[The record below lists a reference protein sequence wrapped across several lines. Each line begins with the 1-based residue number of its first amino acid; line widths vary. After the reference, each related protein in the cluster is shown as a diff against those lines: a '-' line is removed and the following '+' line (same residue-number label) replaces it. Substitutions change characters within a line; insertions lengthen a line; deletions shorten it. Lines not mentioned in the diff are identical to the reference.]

1 MAPLY
6 YKTLREELL
15 DQIRMRIVNHELK
28 PGEKI
33 VETDLANE
41 FGVSRAPIREALR
54 QLENENLVEYV
65 RNAGCSVRTITAQDS
80 YEIYL
85 MRAHYEMLAVK
96 IVQGKIPQ
104 EVLDN
109 MEQLLEK
116 MTHIDEANYM
126 DVFTLDNKFH
136 GELVKMVGLSRLYK
150 EWKELNYGNII
161 TSRKKNLDKSKI
173 VKRQYAIHKPLLDI
187 YKTGDCDKIC
197 EAIYNH
203 YSGTIKEIVKQ
214 EGNESNYIHS
224 FHFPL

>member
-6 YKTLREELL
+6 YKTLREEIL
-15 DQIRMRIVNHELK
+15 DQIRMRIVNQELK

-54 QLENENLVEYV
+54 QLENENLIEYV
-65 RNAGCSVRTITAQDS
+65 RNAGCSVKEVTAQDA

-96 IVQGKIPQ
+96 ILKGKIPRETLQ
-104 EVLDN
+104 N
-109 MEQLLEK
+109 MELLLER
-116 MTHIDEANYM
+116 MANIKEEDYL
-126 DVFTLDNKFH
+126 DVFTLDNEFH

-161 TSRKKNLDKSKI
+161 TSRKKNLNKSKV
-173 VKRQYAIHKPLLDI
+173 VKRQYAIHKPLLDV
-187 YKTGDCDKIC
+187 YKTGDCEKIC
-197 EAIYNH
+197 EAIYEH
-203 YSGTIKEIVKQ
+203 YHGTIEEMASEEGKE
-214 EGNESNYIHS
+214 NEYIHA
-224 FHFPL
+224 FHFPI

>member
-6 YKTLREELL
+6 YKTLREEIL
-15 DQIRMRIVNHELK
+15 DQIRMRIVNQELK

-41 FGVSRAPIREALR
+41 FGVSRAPIRESLR

-65 RNAGCSVRTITAQDS
+65 RNAGCSVKEVTAQDA

-96 IVQGKIPQ
+96 IVKGKIP
-104 EVLDN
+104 EESLAN
-109 MEQLLEK
+109 MEKILEK
-116 MTHIDEANYM
+116 MTDISIENYL
-126 DVFTLDNKFH
+126 DVFALDNEFH

-161 TSRKKNLDKSKI
+161 TSRKKNLDKSKV
-173 VKRQYAIHKPLLDI
+173 VKRQYSIHKPLFDI
-187 YKTGDCDKIC
+187 YKTGDCEKIC
-197 EAIYNH
+197 AAIYGH
-203 YSGTIKEIVKQ
+203 YHGTVEEIVK
-214 EGNESNYIHS
+214 EEKEKNEYVHF
-224 FHFPL
+224 FHFPM